1 MLSAFR
7 VVLVTTEGVDRV
19 ATAGVVER
27 VTTAGL
33 VERLVCAL
41 DQLAST
47 HLTAVKHSFVV
58 SEYLQA
64 PIRVNFISISI
75 AF

>member
-33 VERLVCAL
+33 VERLIGLC
-41 DQLAST
+41 
-47 HLTAVKHSFVV
+47 
-58 SEYLQA
+58 
-64 PIRVNFISISI
+64 P
-75 AF
+75 